1 MREYTEETP
10 LMKMEQQVD
19 HDPIKVQNNSPRQ
32 LMQVDD
38 NDLLSQD
45 LGSNLDI
52 QVQADIATMKKLE
65 SNGKKDESMD
75 VLDDLDDLF

>member
-1 MREYTEETP
+1 
-10 LMKMEQQVD
+10 
-19 HDPIKVQNNSPRQ
+19 
-32 LMQVDD
+32 VDD

-45 LGSNLDI
+45 LGSNLDN